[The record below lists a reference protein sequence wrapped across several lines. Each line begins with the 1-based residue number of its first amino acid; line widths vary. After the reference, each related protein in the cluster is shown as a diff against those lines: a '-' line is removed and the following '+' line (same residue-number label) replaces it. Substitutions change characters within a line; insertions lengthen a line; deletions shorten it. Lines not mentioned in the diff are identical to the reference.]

1 MSVEEHVRI
10 GHQSFVGTR
19 VGSGRPVPMSASWT
33 AFHRF
38 VVRFVC
44 RAAAVASL
52 CLTAGGT
59 AAETWTIGGMSFSDH
74 PGGARLLAASG
85 TGTRDDPI
93 VLVEEIVGPG
103 PAVLEIRNGR
113 TGHLD
118 VSPATGFLTLAVVK
132 IIVNRGPWRWSG
144 FDLELMTAPD
154 QPSVY
159 SDGLSF
165 DQPQTFQRLARA
177 DRFLQTVQEDEPFD
191 RIRFDGGQVD
201 PAEYLRLDFDIVDV
215 NGTAVFYLVQR
226 PLILLAWD
234 VQQHASR
241 QLAMSADRWRAD

>member
-1 MSVEEHVRI
+1 MN
-10 GHQSFVGTR
+10 
-19 VGSGRPVPMSASWT
+19 AAWT
-33 AFHRF
+33 AALRC
-38 VVRFVC
+38 VWRLEIWL
-44 RAAAVASL
+44 AASAPF
-52 CLTAGGT
+52 CLSAAGET
-59 AAETWTIGGMSFSDH
+59 AAETWTTGGMSFSDH
-74 PGGARLLAASG
+74 PGGARLLEASG

-103 PAVLEIRNGR
+103 PAVLEIQNGR

-132 IIVNRGPWRWSG
+132 IIVNRGPWRWTG

-159 SDGLSF
+159 ADGLSF

-177 DRFLQTVQEDEPFD
+177 DRFLQTAQEDEPFD

-226 PLILLAWD
+226 PIVLLAWD
-234 VQQHASR
+234 LPPSLPH
-241 QLAMSADRWRAD
+241 LAALGSPVPVDLAD